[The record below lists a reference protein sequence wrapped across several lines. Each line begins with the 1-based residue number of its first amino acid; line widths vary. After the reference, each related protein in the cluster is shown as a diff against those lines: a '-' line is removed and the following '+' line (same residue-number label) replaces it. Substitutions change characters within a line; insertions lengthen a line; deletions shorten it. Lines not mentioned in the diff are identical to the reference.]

1 MQLNGSDEDAKIE
14 DRQGPE
20 DEDGTMDSQ
29 EVPSREDD
37 ELRGDPLVQQDH
49 PEARRPRGVRDP
61 GAPTPGERAE
71 HELHHANYRE
81 WCRACVRG
89 RGIAAPHR
97 KQHQHLDDPDGVPSV
112 HFDYCFIGEKD
123 QEEQEDEAKENTWKE
138 SDEMMKI
145 LTVKLKTFRRIR
157 AHLVPKKGMSGQPWI
172 AKTVADDIKI
182 WGCSSVILKS
192 DQERSLRAIHH
203 EVQKLRAALMTI
215 PEHSPKGESQSN
227 GVIERGN
234 RTITEQVRV
243 MIIDLEEKLGW
254 KISAKHP
261 IMSWLV
267 EHAAFVVSYIQTGA
281 DGKTPYERHKGK
293 KANFSLC
300 AFGEQI
306 HYMPLKGKDRP
317 GKRNP
322 RYLDGIWLGISE
334 INGEVFVGT
343 PEGVQRTRSVL
354 QSPDRR
360 SKEKAQAVRGLP
372 WKHEPS
378 DESAEGGVPDI
389 QFEDHAPEPEPPQE
403 NAQMPEPIPRR
414 LRISRRDLTEQ
425 GFTVGC
431 AGCDAQINNRA
442 RKPHSEEC
450 RARILEA
457 LGGTEE

>member
-1 MQLNGSDEDAKIE
+1 MQLNCSDEDAKIE

-37 ELRGDPLVQQDH
+37 ELRGDPPVQQDH

-97 KQHQHLDDPDGVPSV
+97 KQHQNLDDPDGVPSV
-112 HFDYCFIGEKD
+112 HFDYCFMGEKD

-138 SDEMMKI
+138 SDEIMKI

-203 EVQKLRAALMTI
+203 EVQKLRAPFMTI

-243 MIIDLEEKLGW
+243 MIIDLEEKLGL

-281 DGKTPYERHKGK
+281 HGKTPYERHKGK

-317 GKRNP
+317 GKRETPGTWMGSGWASARSTAKYLLEP
-322 RYLDGIWLGISE
+322 RKECKEQGPFFDAQTGGRRKRCKQSEDYHGSTSHQMRVPKEEYQTYNLKIMHQSPNLHKKTLKYPNLFLDGY
-334 INGEVFVGT
+334 VF
-343 PEGVQRTRSVL
+343 
-354 QSPDRR
+354 PD
-360 SKEKAQAVRGLP
+360 E
-372 WKHEPS
+372 
-378 DESAEGGVPDI
+378 
-389 QFEDHAPEPEPPQE
+389 
-403 NAQMPEPIPRR
+403 
-414 LRISRRDLTEQ
+414 T
-425 GFTVGC
+425 
-431 AGCDAQINNRA
+431 
-442 RKPHSEEC
+442 
-450 RARILEA
+450 
-457 LGGTEE
+457 